1 MAINTEKERRVK
13 EEERAILAKCQNKPI
28 SNAYGAGRHKANS
41 DNC

>member
-28 SNAYGAGRHKANS
+28 SNAYISLGNIKAHP
-41 DNC
+41 